1 MEQWSRREDERLL
14 TGEGRYVADM
24 DVPGCLDAVFVRS
37 DVAHGT
43 LREVDCSAAYEV
55 PGVVGAWSAAD
66 LSEMPPCAQSA
77 ATLQDL
83 PPVPYVPLAQLST
96 EEAVAGR
103 EWPVLVRDRVRYPG
117 EALVVVL
124 GEDRYRAEDGA
135 AAITFRIDPLPAVVT
150 PSAAADD
157 SVRLFDGL
165 SNVALLGETGKP
177 IEESVWR
184 EAAVVVEGRYR
195 QQLLMPTP
203 MECRT
208 ILAVPEGDTLT
219 VWSGHQAPH
228 RLRRELA
235 ALLGGR
241 VGRVRVVAP
250 DTGGAFGSKS
260 ATFPEFIAVAFLA
273 VELGRPV
280 RWIEDRLESMMVA
293 TRGRGQDQRVRLA
306 ADADGRLLAYELNI
320 DADIGAYPHLG
331 VGLPM
336 QTAWM
341 ATGPYAT
348 PRVHATVRSMVTNT
362 MVTYPYRGAGR
373 PEAAIALERSMDT
386 LARELG
392 MDPAELR
399 RRNFI
404 PPEDFPYETPTG
416 RRYDSGNY
424 AAALDLALRTLDYDG
439 WRAERARRRTDPDA
453 LPLGIGLSCYVER
466 SGGEPGGLHEFASV
480 EAHEDGTLT
489 ARCGTASSG
498 QGHETVFPALVA
510 ETLGVDGTR
519 VRLVEGDTDEQP
531 EGVGSFASR
540 SAQVAGAA
548 LREAALLLA
557 EEARAR
563 AAALWEVPE
572 GEVAWSDGTVHA
584 AHTVHG
590 GHGGLGGSAAMDL
603 AELVKATG
611 PMRVGDRFESG
622 MAFPFGAHAAV
633 AEVDPE
639 LGTVR
644 VLRLVAVDD
653 CGVVLDPAMV
663 HGQAFGSAVQGIGQA
678 LYEGIPFGEDGVPL
692 LAEGLLDYLLPT
704 SAEIPPI
711 EIKDTRTPSPS
722 TPLGAKGAGESG
734 CIGAPAA
741 IVNAVADA
749 LRPADPCLLQMPLTP
764 DVVWRAARA
773 PKFGEPEGP
782 SAELAEPGKPEK
794 SEELGETG
802 KSGEFGEFGEEG
814 R

>member
-14 TGEGRYVADM
+14 TGGGRYVADM

-37 DVAHGT
+37 DVAHGI

-55 PGVVGAWSAAD
+55 PGVVGVWSAAH
-66 LSEMPPCAQSA
+66 LSELPPCARSA

-83 PPVPYVPLAQLST
+83 PPVPYVLLAQLSS

-103 EWPVLVRDRVRYPG
+103 EWPVLVKDRVRYPG
-117 EALVVVL
+117 EALAVVL

-135 AAITFRIDPLPAVVT
+135 AEVTFRIDPLPAVVT

-165 SNVALLGETGKP
+165 SNVALRGEAGKP

-208 ILAVPEGDTLT
+208 ILAVPEGDSLT
-219 VWSGHQAPH
+219 VWSGHQMPH

-241 VGRVRVVAP
+241 VGRVRVVVP

-260 ATFPEFIAVAFLA
+260 ATFPEFVAVAFLA
-273 VELGRPV
+273 VKLGRPV
-280 RWIEDRLESMMVA
+280 RWIEDRLESMLVA

-348 PRVHATVRSMVTNT
+348 PQVHATVRSVLTNT

-373 PEAAIALERSMDT
+373 PEAAIALERSMDA
-386 LARELG
+386 LARRLG

-399 RRNFI
+399 RRNLV

-424 AAALDLALRTLDYDG
+424 AAALDLALETLGYDG
-439 WRAERARRRTDPDA
+439 WRAERDRRRTDPDA

-466 SGGEPGGLHEFASV
+466 SGGEPGGLHEFGGV

-498 QGHETVFPALVA
+498 QGHETVFPRLVA
-510 ETLGVDGTR
+510 EVLGVDAAR
-519 VRLVEGDTDEQP
+519 VRLVEGDTGEQP

-540 SAQVAGAA
+540 SAQVAGSA
-548 LREAALLLA
+548 LRHAAALLV

-563 AAALWEVPE
+563 AAALWEVPKE
-572 GEVAWSDGTVHA
+572 EVTWSCGT
-584 AHTVHG
+584 AHTVSG
-590 GHGGLGGSAAMDL
+590 GPVAVNL
-603 AELVKATG
+603 AELVRTTG
-611 PMRVGDRFESG
+611 PMRVDDRFEAG
-622 MAFPFGAHAAV
+622 MAFPFGTHAAV
-633 AEVDPE
+633 VEVDPE
-639 LGTVR
+639 LGVVR

-663 HGQAFGSAVQGIGQA
+663 RGQALGSAVQGIGQA
-678 LYEGIPFGEDGVPL
+678 LYEGIPFDENGVPL
-692 LAEGLLDYLLPT
+692 LAGALLDYLLPT
-704 SAEIPPI
+704 FAEVPPI
-711 EIKDTRTPSPS
+711 EIGDTRTPSPG

-734 CIGAPAA
+734 CIGTPAA

-749 LRPADPCLLQMPLTP
+749 LRVADLDLLQMPLTP

-773 PKFGEPEGP
+773 PKFGEPEGV
-782 SAELAEPGKPEK
+782 
-794 SEELGETG
+794 
-802 KSGEFGEFGEEG
+802 